1 MSKKPSK
8 DDENSWPTPSEAYEG
23 TPLPFPPGKQ
33 RGDVRESHEQEVKK
47 EPTDSQDDVVDLH
60 DINYIDWTDIQFPHT
75 QDPTVQESDSPMVQ
89 LEVESNMPTV
99 RVEEKRDSSRVILI
113 KDKTDIVICSDR
125 SRNRSVKDAQQPEV
139 KHYDGNKHST
149 CPILTCGES
158 TKKLKHHC
166 WAYHLPYIFKDL
178 PLDKFEKEPSFQK
191 LRGDA
196 IQKLAWWIVGPRA
209 TVYDLV
215 RYVNSNNILP
225 RNCTMMQRCQ
235 DQMRNVTA
243 VMNWYPPAED
253 IYTMYPVNSPAV
265 LMQWRILITLLSQ
278 LSPARRAELRRIGSD
293 FVLPPIARQ
302 QTPVKRKAETAVSVP
317 VAKSYKNSRP
327 TEGRNIVSQ
336 SGRARESK
344 PPTVSTVV
352 KTLSNLQNQLAGKP
366 LDARDILN
374 RKRQSR
380 IFPFRRYQES

>member
-1 MSKKPSK
+1 
-8 DDENSWPTPSEAYEG
+8 
-23 TPLPFPPGKQ
+23 
-33 RGDVRESHEQEVKK
+33 
-47 EPTDSQDDVVDLH
+47 
-60 DINYIDWTDIQFPHT
+60 
-75 QDPTVQESDSPMVQ
+75 
-89 LEVESNMPTV
+89 
-99 RVEEKRDSSRVILI
+99 
-113 KDKTDIVICSDR
+113 
-125 SRNRSVKDAQQPEV
+125 
-139 KHYDGNKHST
+139 
-149 CPILTCGES
+149 
-158 TKKLKHHC
+158 
-166 WAYHLPYIFKDL
+166 
-178 PLDKFEKEPSFQK
+178 
-191 LRGDA
+191 
-196 IQKLAWWIVGPRA
+196 
-209 TVYDLV
+209 
-215 RYVNSNNILP
+215 
-225 RNCTMMQRCQ
+225 MMQRCQ

-278 LSPARRAELRRIGSD
+278 LSPARRAEFRRIGSD

-336 SGRARESK
+336 SGKARESK

-380 IFPFRRYQES
+380 DFSRSEDTKSRKTDIHPVIQVSNPVLDNNNNVNRIQKGKHFTNRFPGDVCRTIPPGKKLIPQPDIAVEVIGGVIVYCDPDTYPQVLPDTSKWKIAIGLHPKAAPYFNNDQFIAMQEALSDMRVSMGWTGPSTQYTGCPRRRF

>member
-1 MSKKPSK
+1 MPSSQRL
-8 DDENSWPTPSEAYEG
+8 NIMMAISTP
-23 TPLPFPPGKQ
+23 
-33 RGDVRESHEQEVKK
+33 H
-47 EPTDSQDDVVDLH
+47 
-60 DINYIDWTDIQFPHT
+60 
-75 QDPTVQESDSPMVQ
+75 
-89 LEVESNMPTV
+89 
-99 RVEEKRDSSRVILI
+99 
-113 KDKTDIVICSDR
+113 
-125 SRNRSVKDAQQPEV
+125 
-139 KHYDGNKHST
+139 
-149 CPILTCGES
+149 PILTCGES

-191 LRGDA
+191 LRETLSKNWLGGL
-196 IQKLAWWIVGPRA
+196 LAHGQI
-209 TVYDLV
+209 VYDLA

-265 LMQWRILITLLSQ
+265 LMQWRILIALLSQ
-278 LSPARRAELRRIGSD
+278 LSPASRAEFRRIGSD

-336 SGRARESK
+336 SGRAREQ
-344 PPTVSTVV
+344 TA
-352 KTLSNLQNQLAGKP
+352 NGFNCGK
-366 LDARDILN
+366 DT
-374 RKRQSR
+374 Q
-380 IFPFRRYQES
+380 